1 MRVECDSGMLAELRG
16 ASMLGVGGQLQIQTG
31 LLEYLGT
38 KKLLRRVVI
47 LFIYL
52 FLRD

>member
-1 MRVECDSGMLAELRG
+1 MRVECDSGMRAELPG
-16 ASMLGVGGQLQIQTG
+16 ASMLGVGGQLPIQ
-31 LLEYLGT
+31 LRILEYMGT